1 MGLGW
6 VTETRSRKAL
16 NFRLKCLVSH
26 SESDED
32 PLKDAILENPSLEPD
47 TVLRSFT
54 SVDCKLMGGK
64 A

>member
-1 MGLGW
+1 MA
-6 VTETRSRKAL
+6 ETRSRKAL
-16 NFRLKCLVSH
+16 NFMLKCLVSH

-32 PLKDAILENPSLEPD
+32 PLKDATLENLSLEPD